1 MFSMMSLF
9 PLVYFLYV
17 LIPLGPLVYIFI
29 KWWSN
34 RELKP
39 ADPNLGIKVIVFYFK
54 TIGYHISLIGFSLIL
69 HDIFKGGSKS
79 SIKVG
84 VGILICGGIVYI
96 IHLLIIQKYFYDT
109 EFSITKRV
117 YNAFNLIFV
126 GLIGITAMVISLLI
140 MLSKRPKG
148 FEAPLTFFI
157 IYVIAWVFQSWY
169 FYKPLFKKKK

>member
-34 RELKP
+34 KESKP
-39 ADPNLGIKVIVFYFK
+39 VDPNLGIKVITYYFK
-54 TIGYHISLIGFSLIL
+54 TIGYHIFLIGFSLIL
-69 HDIFKGGSKS
+69 HDILKGGSKNS
-79 SIKVG
+79 FSIG
-84 VGILICGGIVYI
+84 FGILICGSIVYI
-96 IHLLIIQKYFYDT
+96 IHLMIIQRFFKDT
-109 EFSITKRV
+109 VFSITKRI

-126 GLIGITAMVISLLI
+126 GLISITSMSICLSILLG
-140 MLSKRPKG
+140 KRSKG

-157 IYVIAWVFQSWY
+157 VYVIAWIFQSWY
-169 FYKPLFKKKK
+169 FYKPLFKKEK